1 MVNWLLPYGLK
12 RPGTARETNVNED
25 VRPKTPIVVWL
36 LTGSIVA
43 AYLAFFAAPAST
55 QEFVYDTFALV
66 PQRFHADSQDR
77 FDQWWEALGPLFGHS
92 FLHLGWW
99 HVGGNVLFLFG
110 ASRWPSLRLGAW
122 RYLVVYFAAV
132 LAGAV
137 LYLALNW
144 NDPNASAIGASG
156 GVCGMLTA
164 FFFSTRRTWREALAD
179 PQVRG
184 PLGGLF
190 LVNVV
195 LMGAASAAG
204 FFPIA
209 WEAHLGGFIGGGVAY
224 ALLQPRPPED
234 AT

>member
-1 MVNWLLPYGLK
+1 MVNLALPYGLE
-12 RPGTARETNVNED
+12 RPVTAREIDVYED

-43 AYLAFFAAPAST
+43 VYLAFLAVPASV
-55 QEFVYDTFALV
+55 QQFIYDNFALIPV
-66 PQRFHADSQDR
+66 RFHAESQYR
-77 FDQWWEALGPLFGHS
+77 FDHWWEALCPLFGHS

-122 RYLVVYFAAV
+122 RYLVVYFSAV
-132 LAGAV
+132 LVGA
-137 LYLALNW
+137 LLFLALNW
-144 NDPNASAIGASG
+144 NDPEASAVGASG

-195 LMGAASAAG
+195 LMGIASEAG

-209 WEAHLGGFIGGGVAY
+209 WEGHLGGFIGGGVAY
-224 ALLQPRPPED
+224 ALLQPKQPS
-234 AT
+234 ALA

>member
-1 MVNWLLPYGLK
+1 MNPDSPPTRHIRLTSHP
-12 RPGTARETNVNED
+12 NEGEGI
-25 VRPKTPIVVWL
+25 PPIHW
-36 LTGSIVA
+36 G
-43 AYLAFFAAPAST
+43 AP
-55 QEFVYDTFALV
+55 
-66 PQRFHADSQDR
+66 
-77 FDQWWEALGPLFGHS
+77 
-92 FLHLGWW
+92 
-99 HVGGNVLFLFG
+99 
-110 ASRWPSLRLGAW
+110 
-122 RYLVVYFAAV
+122 
-132 LAGAV
+132 
-137 LYLALNW
+137 
-144 NDPNASAIGASG
+144 
-156 GVCGMLTA
+156 
-164 FFFSTRRTWREALAD
+164 D

>member
-1 MVNWLLPYGLK
+1 MGVAIWVEASRNGAGDECVRGRKTENADRCLVVNWINRGGVSGVP
-12 RPGTARETNVNED
+12 R
-25 VRPKTPIVVWL
+25 
-36 LTGSIVA
+36 S
-43 AYLAFFAAPAST
+43 PAST
-55 QEFVYDTFALV
+55 QEFVDYTFALI
-66 PQRFHADSQDR
+66 PQRFHADSQYH

-144 NDPNASAIGASG
+144 NDPNASAVGASG

-204 FFPIA
+204 VFPIA

-224 ALLQPRPPED
+224 ALLQPRPAED
-234 AT
+234 VA